1 MTDVIVENP
10 DPLIDLFIRREY
22 AFEMT
27 YTGGFLVRVG
37 FHKGMWSIGKLKE
50 NVLLD
55 RFEIYDT
62 FSSIECPNDVTRGV
76 VMSLIELCPPDL
88 DIGRAAP
95 AWVIVHALK
104 IIIPGACTHIRVL
117 RESRNSFV
125 DTSGALTF

>member
-1 MTDVIVENP
+1 MVDAIVENL

-22 AFEMT
+22 AFEIT
-27 YTGGFLVRVG
+27 YHDGFLVRVG
-37 FHKGMWSIGKLKE
+37 FHKGMWSIGKLKDGML
-50 NVLLD
+50 VD

-62 FSSIECPNDVTRGV
+62 FSSVECPNDVTRGV

-104 IIIPGACTHIRVL
+104 IIIP
-117 RESRNSFV
+117 ENY
-125 DTSGALTF
+125 